1 MKMILNMKRLAF
13 WCVLLCCALPA
24 HAIIVTVD
32 SDPAS
37 RVIPGS
43 NDFFGALSLSGVVMV
58 TTTHGSCSGSLIGD
72 FTVLTA
78 GHCVGPA
85 FGAGFY
91 NSPHVTFLPKTNTG
105 GLSGGLDVLG
115 VSSIAVDPSWNG
127 DPTLGNDLAVI
138 HLSQA
143 APSYATRYSLYTGM
157 ELPTTSPL
165 VLAGFGLTGTGATG
179 ELGNFGYLEA
189 GTNEYA
195 TTGVNPLFGWSS
207 NLLIGQF
214 YDVHTPSTNALNLL
228 NPYHSIDEVMIAHGD
243 SGGPTFYNGQIIGVH
258 DLAICLSPS
267 NDEPCWVPPSIS
279 TSLRSFYGQLWA
291 DVSVAGNAAFIDSQL
306 APEPG
311 SAVLIMLGLSLAG
324 WRRLRS
330 RRN

>member
-13 WCVLLCCALPA
+13 PCVLLCCALPA
-24 HAIIVTVD
+24 QAIVVTVD

-37 RVIPGS
+37 RVIPGN
-43 NDFFGALSLSGVVMV
+43 NDFFGPLSLSGVVMV
-58 TTTHGSCSGSLIGD
+58 TTTHGSCSGALIGD

-78 GHCVGPA
+78 GHCVGSA
-85 FGAGFY
+85 FGAGLF
-91 NSPHVTFLPKTNTG
+91 NSPQVTFLPPSNTG
-105 GLSGGLDVLG
+105 GFSGGVNVQG
-115 VSSIAVDPSWNG
+115 VSSIAVDPSWTG
-127 DPTLGNDLAVI
+127 DSTQGNDLAVV
-138 HLSQA
+138 HLSQE

-157 ELPTTSPL
+157 AMPTTTPL

-179 ELGNFGYLEA
+179 ATGNFGYLEA

-195 TTGVNPLFGWSS
+195 TTGFDAFSWSS

-214 YDVHTPSTNALNLL
+214 YDVHNALTNALNLL
-228 NPYHSIDEVMIAHGD
+228 DPYHSIDEVLVAPGD

-258 DLAICLSPS
+258 DLGICLSAQDS
-267 NDEPCWVPPSIS
+267 GPCSVPPSVS
-279 TSLRSFYGQLWA
+279 TSLDSYYGQLWA
-291 DVSVAGNAAFIDSQL
+291 DVSVAGNASFIDSQL

>member
-1 MKMILNMKRLAF
+1 MILNIKRLALL
-13 WCVLLCCALPA
+13 CVLLCCALPT
-24 HAIIVTVD
+24 HAIVVTVD
-32 SDPAS
+32 SSPGS
-37 RVIPGS
+37 RIIPGN
-43 NDFFGALSLSGVVMV
+43 NDFFGALNLSGVVMV

-85 FGAGFY
+85 FGAGFW
-91 NSPHVTFLPKTNTG
+91 NSPQVTFLPPTNTG
-105 GLSGGLDVLG
+105 GFSGGVNVQG
-115 VSSIAVDPSWNG
+115 VSSIAIDPSWTG
-127 DPTLGNDLAVI
+127 DSTQGNDLAVI

-157 ELPTTSPL
+157 AMPTTTPL
-165 VLAGFGLTGTGATG
+165 VLAGFGVTGTGATG
-179 ELGNFGYLEA
+179 GIGNFGYLEA
-189 GTNEYA
+189 GTNQYA
-195 TTGVNPLFGWSS
+195 VTGADARFGWSS

-214 YDVHTPSTNALNLL
+214 YDVHNSSTNALNLL
-228 NPYHSIDEVMIAHGD
+228 TPYSSIDEVLIAHGD

-258 DLAICLSPS
+258 DLGICLSAQDS
-267 NDEPCWVPPSIS
+267 GPCSVPPSIS
-279 TSLRSFYGQLWA
+279 PDLNSYYGQLWA

-311 SAVLIMLGLSLAG
+311 SAVLIRLGLSLAG
-324 WRRLRS
+324 WRRLRR